1 MSEAEYLKCACKECG
16 NNIEFPP
23 SAARTT
29 ITCPHCGEWTEL
41 VVAEEEE
48 ESGGP
53 GIRVNLMAV
62 IGCAVLLVVCIGGGI
77 WFVKHKKTVLAE
89 NSDTATPNKVEAITP
104 VKPPT
109 AIHSNTVPPAAT
121 QAAPATNSEPPPPP
135 KPTRPKSPDDLKVGA
150 VQMEKTKGS
159 SLVYAVGTLK
169 NDSDYDRYG
178 IRVELDLF
186 DAKGTKIG
194 IAKDY
199 KDYLGPRQDWQFRAL
214 IPNLKTVEAKLATVK
229 EDQ

>member
-1 MSEAEYLKCACKECG
+1 MSEPEYFKCACKECG
-16 NNIEFPP
+16 NNIEFPA

-41 VVAEEEE
+41 LPEEEE
-48 ESGGP
+48 EREEP
-53 GIRVNLMAV
+53 GVRVNLV
-62 IGCAVLLVVCIGGGI
+62 VLLAGVLLLVACIAGGA
-77 WFVKHKKTVLAE
+77 WFVKHKKTVITD
-89 NSDTATPNKVEAITP
+89 NSDPTVSAKMDVAAP
-104 VKPPT
+104 VNPP
-109 AIHSNTVPPAAT
+109 IVQRSNDVKTIVT
-121 QAAPATNSEPPPPP
+121 QAQVPATNAPPP

-150 VQMEKTKGS
+150 VELEKTKGS

-178 IRVELDLF
+178 IRVELDLIGP
-186 DAKGTKIG
+186 KGAKIG
-194 IAKDY
+194 TATDY

-214 IPNLKTVEAKLATVK
+214 IPNPKTVTAKMATVK